1 MKKIGELKNYFQ
13 KRPDVLLAFLFG
25 SSIKG
30 SETLDSDIDIAVYL
44 KPKKKVE
51 IEQKREYPEREEIW
65 SDLVDILERD
75 DIDVVV
81 LNMVNPGLAYNILQ
95 TGVPLV
101 IKDKG
106 LYLDFYLIV
115 SKEAEDFSKF
125 MEDYLEIKMA
135 SKSLSREAKS
145 RLILRFD
152 YLLTYLPEKDKFL
165 KSDFDTYKDNPDQRR
180 NMERWV
186 ENIVNATID
195 IAKIIL
201 VSEKKQ
207 MPKSY
212 REALLN
218 FGLFLGLKQDEAKKF
233 SEIADLRNLLA
244 HEYLDILYERIRDFL
259 INISPFYERLISFL
273 KDYIATS
280 TK

>member
-186 ENIVNATID
+186 ENIANATID